1 MERTAWPV
9 VVRGTYDVVSGG
21 TIGCIEE
28 IVEVVQLIPQ
38 EFVQQMVEVDQI
50 IPQSVSST
58 ETLMCRWRYNA
69 KYQQSGQF
77 GGQWRF
83 FYKCSP

>member
-1 MERTAWPV
+1 MR
-9 VVRGTYDVVSGG
+9 S
-21 TIGCIEE
+21 
-28 IVEVVQLIPQ
+28 IPQ
-38 EFVQQMVEVDQI
+38 ERVQQMVEVDQI

-69 KYQQSGQF
+69 KYQQSQQF
-77 GGQWRF
+77 RGQWRF